1 MCGFFISNNPTIQ
14 LEHGDLIEKCLR
26 FRGPDYSSGLIDNGG
41 WKAYHSR
48 LSIIDLNASS
58 NQPFIDNT
66 GGTLV
71 FNGEILNYKELG
83 QQYFKQDY
91 TSDTH
96 LLSDLIVSKQ
106 IDLNELDGFFAF
118 IYVDGNG
125 DLRYACRDKFG
136 VKPLFYHQDK
146 DGISF
151 SSEPNILKELF
162 ELPVNPLAI
171 EEYHSARAPIFS
183 GSYFR
188 GIKSVEPGEC
198 LITGQYFDC
207 LDYFNHYEN
216 QPLSELEKNI
226 RTGIKSRLVSDA
238 KVGLLLSRGIDS
250 NLIHQMAEFDS
261 LYTIGFE
268 GDEDIKY
275 LKSQNIDNLH
285 IYECEADEYK
295 SSFEYLLKLRGEP
308 MSVPNE
314 VLLYKIASVAA
325 KDGVKVL
332 LSGEGADEFFGGYD
346 RVFNWAASCK
356 DDFDL
361 DTFLNYY
368 CYSVPGKDTETYEGF
383 ARLFNE
389 VGELT
394 AFEKVRYFFI
404 KFHMPVLFRRLD
416 FALMAAGVEGRDPI
430 ANHHV
435 FKSAIKYTHQQ
446 LMAGELGKL
455 PLRAL
460 ISPYKGQQFAYEKK
474 VGFPVDLTKVF
485 DNPNSLTSYELW
497 FEENLKVLK

>member
-1 MCGFFISNNPTIQ
+1 MCGFFISNNPNVQ
-14 LEHGDLIEKCLR
+14 QRHGDLIEKCLR
-26 FRGPDYSSGLIDNGG
+26 FRGPDCSSGLIENNG

-48 LSIIDLNASS
+48 LSIIDLNAGS

-71 FNGEILNYKELG
+71 FNGEILNYKQLG
-83 QQYFKQDY
+83 QKYFQKNY

-96 LLSDLIVSKQ
+96 LLSDLIVSQQ

-118 IYVDGNG
+118 VYVDATGE
-125 DLRYACRDKFG
+125 LKFVSRDKFG
-136 VKPLFYHQDK
+136 VKPLFYHQDEH
-146 DGISF
+146 GISF
-151 SSEPNILKELF
+151 SSEPNVLKELF
-162 ELPVNPLAI
+162 NLEVNPIAI

-183 GSYFR
+183 GSYFSDVQS
-188 GIKSVEPGEC
+188 IEPGMC
-198 LITGQYFDC
+198 LINGKYFDC
-207 LDYFNHYEN
+207 LNSFNHYED
-216 QPLSELEKNI
+216 QTLAELENSI
-226 RTGIKSRLVSDA
+226 RTGIETRLVSDA

-268 GDEDIKY
+268 GDEDIDY
-275 LKSQNIDNLH
+275 LKSQSIENLH
-285 IYECEADEYK
+285 IYECHADEYK
-295 SSFEYLLKLRGEP
+295 SSFDHLLKLRGEP

-314 VLLYKIASVAA
+314 VLLYKIASIAA

-346 RVFNWAASCK
+346 RVFNWAASCD

-361 DTFLNYY
+361 DTFLDYY
-368 CYSVPGKDTETYEGF
+368 CYSVPAKDTETYNNFSKLFDEIEG
-383 ARLFNE
+383 LS
-389 VGELT
+389 

-404 KFHMPVLFRRLD
+404 KHHMPVLFRRLD

-435 FKSAIKYTHQQ
+435 FQSAIKYTHQK
-446 LMAGELGKL
+446 LMAGNLGKL
-455 PLRAL
+455 PLRDL
-460 ISPYKGQQFAYEKK
+460 ITPYKGRGFAFEKK

-485 DNPNSLTSYELW
+485 ENPKSLTSYELW